1 MSPNVSFSS
10 PQRSPSERASEYECC
25 PYRKMRIRQTVFF
38 LLARVWSV
46 SFSPSSTSHS
56 LGPFHGPAHVG
67 MRRGDQ
73 EANELVREGAKS
85 FVLSLFTAAAAVTF
99 QCVLLLLFFFSQVPG
114 LFTRSKTKHV
124 KEEREERGEKTVCPA
139 LNDLKKDW
147 QRWPLEAKA
156 RKITIIYPIE
166 PCAHH
171 QDAER
176 VTKLD
181 RA

>member
-10 PQRSPSERASEYECC
+10 SQRSPSERASECECC
-25 PYRKMRIRQTVFF
+25 PYHKMRIRQTVFF
-38 LLARVWSV
+38 LARVWSV

-85 FVLSLFTAAAAVTF
+85 FVLSLFTAAAAAAVTF
-99 QCVLLLLFFFSQVPG
+99 QCVPLLLFFLSQVPG

-124 KEEREERGEKTVCPA
+124 KGRKRERGERGEEDCVPS
-139 LNDLKKDW
+139 
-147 QRWPLEAKA
+147 
-156 RKITIIYPIE
+156 
-166 PCAHH
+166 
-171 QDAER
+171 
-176 VTKLD
+176 TK
-181 RA
+181 RP